1 MHPPLTDIEVRIL
14 GALAEKC
21 VTTPDNYPLSLASL
35 TAACNQ
41 ATNRDPVMR
50 LDEQQVTESIV
61 GLRRRSLLRAIQ
73 PAGSRV
79 TKFQH
84 LLDDA
89 LTLDARKV
97 GLLGVLMLRGAQ
109 TSGELHTRTARVAD
123 FADRAAV
130 ELTLDALI
138 AREPEPLVMRI
149 PRTAGQKEDRFAHLL
164 AGDVVGDLATW
175 SVAISG
181 RIRPPPT
188 TRVTSPA
195 TSAWRRWRPT
205 CPTCARRSTSCA
217 RSSRPFGRS
226 FASDGRVLPPGNQSG
241 RRAPTMPLLP
251 RASGGN
257 AWRAPP
263 VPDAL
268 SA

>member
-89 LTLDARKV
+89 LTLDAREV

-164 AGDVVGDLATW
+164 AGDVVGDLVGDVVGGDIREDPAASHNPRDITGDERMAALEADV
-175 SVAISG
+175 SDLRTAI
-181 RIRPPPT
+181 
-188 TRVTSPA
+188 
-195 TSAWRRWRPT
+195 
-205 CPTCARRSTSCA
+205 
-217 RSSRPFGRS
+217 
-226 FASDGRVLPPGNQSG
+226 DEL
-241 RRAPTMPLLP
+241 RAQFTAF
-251 RASGGN
+251 REEF
-257 AWRAPP
+257 R
-263 VPDAL
+263 
-268 SA
+268 

>member
-89 LTLDARKV
+89 LTLDAREV

-109 TSGELHTRTARVAD
+109 TSGELHTRTARLAD

-164 AGDVVGDLATW
+164 AGDVVGDLVGDVVGGDIREDPAASHNPRDITGDERMAALEADV
-175 SVAISG
+175 SDLRTAI
-181 RIRPPPT
+181 
-188 TRVTSPA
+188 
-195 TSAWRRWRPT
+195 
-205 CPTCARRSTSCA
+205 
-217 RSSRPFGRS
+217 
-226 FASDGRVLPPGNQSG
+226 DEL
-241 RRAPTMPLLP
+241 RAQFTAF
-251 RASGGN
+251 REEF
-257 AWRAPP
+257 R
-263 VPDAL
+263 
-268 SA
+268 

>member
-1 MHPPLTDIEVRIL
+1 VHPPLTDIEVRIL

-164 AGDVVGDLATW
+164 AGDVVGDL
-175 SVAISG
+175 VG
-181 RIRPPPT
+181 DVVGGDIRED
-188 TRVTSPA
+188 PA
-195 TSAWRRWRPT
+195 
-205 CPTCARRSTSCA
+205 
-217 RSSRPFGRS
+217 
-226 FASDGRVLPPGNQSG
+226 ASHN
-241 RRAPTMPLLP
+241 P
-251 RASGGN
+251 RAITGDERMAALEADVSDLRT
-257 AWRAPP
+257 AIDELRAQFT
-263 VPDAL
+263 AFREEFR
-268 SA
+268 

>member
-89 LTLDARKV
+89 LTLDAREV

-109 TSGELHTRTARVAD
+109 TSGELHTRAARLAD

-164 AGDVVGDLATW
+164 AGDVVGDLVGDVVGGDIREDPAASHNPRDITGDERMAALEADV
-175 SVAISG
+175 SDLRTAI
-181 RIRPPPT
+181 
-188 TRVTSPA
+188 
-195 TSAWRRWRPT
+195 
-205 CPTCARRSTSCA
+205 
-217 RSSRPFGRS
+217 
-226 FASDGRVLPPGNQSG
+226 DEL
-241 RRAPTMPLLP
+241 RAQFTAF
-251 RASGGN
+251 REEF
-257 AWRAPP
+257 R
-263 VPDAL
+263 
-268 SA
+268 

>member
-164 AGDVVGDLATW
+164 AGDVVGDLVGDVVGGDIREDPAASHNPRDITGDERMAALEADV
-175 SVAISG
+175 SDLRTAI
-181 RIRPPPT
+181 
-188 TRVTSPA
+188 
-195 TSAWRRWRPT
+195 
-205 CPTCARRSTSCA
+205 
-217 RSSRPFGRS
+217 
-226 FASDGRVLPPGNQSG
+226 DEL
-241 RRAPTMPLLP
+241 RAQFTAF
-251 RASGGN
+251 REEF
-257 AWRAPP
+257 R
-263 VPDAL
+263 
-268 SA
+268 

>member
-89 LTLDARKV
+89 LTLDAREV

-109 TSGELHTRTARVAD
+109 TSGELHTRAARLAD

-164 AGDVVGDLATW
+164 AGDVVGDD
-175 SVAISG
+175 
-181 RIRPPPT
+181 IRED
-188 TRVTSPA
+188 PA
-195 TSAWRRWRPT
+195 
-205 CPTCARRSTSCA
+205 
-217 RSSRPFGRS
+217 
-226 FASDGRVLPPGNQSG
+226 ASHN
-241 RRAPTMPLLP
+241 P
-251 RASGGN
+251 RAITGDERMAALEADVSDLRT
-257 AWRAPP
+257 AIDELRAQFT
-263 VPDAL
+263 AFREEFR
-268 SA
+268 